1 MVGGFWG
8 EVGQRL
14 ELRRD
19 AVEPMSALHHALHR
33 DPDKAA
39 INTCGDTIF
48 AMARCQDGG
57 RIAADTVRNLLVV
70 LLTVAVGYV
79 VGFRFSSGAGRA
91 VAMVALAV
99 PAGTAFC
106 SVTAWIGLLLKDVE
120 SVQSV
125 VLVLLLTLTFASS
138 LFVPVAGMP
147 RPLRAF
153 AAHQPVSVIADA
165 MRGLALQPVAAG
177 SPAHDVVVSVA
188 WIAGITVVFA
198 PLAVRTYTYSRVR

>member
-1 MVGGFWG
+1 V
-8 EVGQRL
+8 
-14 ELRRD
+14 
-19 AVEPMSALHHALHR
+19 SALHR

-48 AMARCQDGG
+48 AMARCPDGG

-70 LLTVAVGYV
+70 PLTVAVGYV

-99 PAGTAFC
+99 LAGTAFC
-106 SVTAWIGLLLKDVE
+106 FVTAWIGLLLKDVE
-120 SVQSV
+120 WVQSV
-125 VLVLLLTLTFASS
+125 ALMLLLTLTFASS
-138 LFVPVAGMP
+138 LSVPVAGMP

-165 MRGLALQPVAAG
+165 MRGLALQP
-177 SPAHDVVVSVA
+177 SPP
-188 WIAGITVVFA
+188 A
-198 PLAVRTYTYSRVR
+198 PWRTT

>member
-1 MVGGFWG
+1 
-8 EVGQRL
+8 
-14 ELRRD
+14 
-19 AVEPMSALHHALHR
+19 MSALHR

-39 INTCGDTIF
+39 INAYGDTIF
-48 AMARCQDGG
+48 AMARCPDGG

-70 LLTVAVGYV
+70 LLTAAVGYV

-99 PAGTAFC
+99 LAGTAFC
-106 SVTAWIGLLLKDVE
+106 FVTAWIGLLLKDVE

-125 VLVLLLTLTFASS
+125 VLMLLLTLTFASS